1 MRLFQQIKFQLDN
14 QQGLHR
20 RTSFDEESGF
30 VSHRKE
36 ENPQSRLPPI
46 VSVGLNNA
54 SASSAGNRPMK
65 IISRGG
71 SGMFGN
77 LFAKR
82 RTVKMLTLSSIIVV
96 LLHGLGLI
104 WLGFFAEQVAPV
116 RPVAMEVTIIPVSA
130 PKPKVAPPPPPTAQP
145 AAKIKPSPKKIQPKP
160 TLKKRP
166 VVQEP
171 ADFAPKQQFFETQP
185 VTQNT
190 NVTATPDIAPPAK
203 IEPFIES
210 AISADYEEN
219 PKPDYPSLAKS
230 MGWQGKV
237 LLRVL
242 VSEEG
247 LSVAVEIEHSSGYEI
262 LDESA
267 VEALKQWRFTPA
279 KRGETAVAG
288 SVIVPIIFT
297 LQD

>member
-1 MRLFQQIKFQLDN
+1 MRFFQQIKFQFTS
-14 QQGLHR
+14 QQGLLRQTYFHG
-20 RTSFDEESGF
+20 SGLTAQ
-30 VSHRKE
+30 SNLQ
-36 ENPQSRLPPI
+36 NPQSHLPPI
-46 VSVGLNNA
+46 GDVAYDNA
-54 SASSAGNRPMK
+54 SVSSADHNLK
-65 IISRGG
+65 ETISRRV
-71 SGMFGN
+71 SEMFGK
-77 LFAKR
+77 LFTKQ
-82 RTVKMLTLSSIIVV
+82 RTIKMLILISIIVV
-96 LLHGLGLI
+96 LLHGLGLL
-104 WLGFFAEQVAPV
+104 WLRLLAEQATPA

-130 PKPKVAPPPPPTAQP
+130 PKPKIAAPPPPTPQP
-145 AAKIKPSPKKIQPKP
+145 AAKIKPSPKKTQPKP

-166 VVQEP
+166 VVQES
-171 ADFAPKQQFFETQP
+171 ADFAPKQQVFETQP
-185 VTQNT
+185 VAQNT

-203 IEPFIES
+203 IEPFIEA

-237 LLRVL
+237 MLRVL

-247 LSVAVEIEHSSGYEI
+247 LSAAVEIEHSSGYEI

-267 VEALKQWRFTPA
+267 VEAIKQWLFTPA
-279 KRGETAVAG
+279 KRGETPIAG